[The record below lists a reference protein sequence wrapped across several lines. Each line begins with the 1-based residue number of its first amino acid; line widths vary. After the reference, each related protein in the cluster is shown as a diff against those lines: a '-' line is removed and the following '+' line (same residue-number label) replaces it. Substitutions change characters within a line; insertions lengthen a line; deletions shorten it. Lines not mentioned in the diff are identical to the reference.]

1 MTNENKMTSSTSGLL
16 ALLLSRPD
24 MDKSGISGSWGT
36 FAKLRNILG
45 FPRVLQGRI
54 WSNRIQLFVI
64 WDCEVFSYHVKR
76 MWSLF
81 CFRTDFQTN
90 IIEFQTLR
98 KFLSWNI
105 ILWGWYTRNGR
116 SNFPLFFHT
125 LEEHLKMQIQDPRI
139 IDRFF
144 QVWSTPVFIAGKL
157 YIRSLCKC
165 AIVHLHTSS
174 VSYIPTH
181 LSLFCNVKLYV
192 KEPTLYLNIS
202 KSTYYIYFNF
212 WRMIIYKLLW
222 QALILLE
229 NTKSEFCTPS
239 ILLLLL
245 NLLISPNMAF
255 Q

>member
-1 MTNENKMTSSTSGLL
+1 MTSSTSGLL

-54 WSNRIQLFVI
+54 LSNRIQLFVI

-165 AIVHLHTSS
+165 ALSISIRHLYHIFQPIFPYF
-174 VSYIPTH
+174 V
-181 LSLFCNVKLYV
+181 
-192 KEPTLYLNIS
+192 TLNYMS
-202 KSTYYIYFNF
+202 KSQLCTSTSPKVHTIFISIFGEWLFTSYYDKLWFCWKIQNPNF
-212 WRMIIYKLLW
+212 
-222 QALILLE
+222 ALHRYYYYY
-229 NTKSEFCTPS
+229 
-239 ILLLLL
+239 
-245 NLLISPNMAF
+245 
-255 Q
+255 